1 MIRFADASSLVK
13 RYANE
18 PGSYWL
24 RHELV
29 HHQIVIAQITSVE
42 IVAALGRRFRQG
54 DISEFALY
62 QAGKRFLAHR
72 AKQQYQIVEMSAPI
86 VDEAMRVAVA
96 HDLRAYDAV
105 QLATALVTAKGIER
119 DRFFFVTADS
129 QLEAASIAE
138 GLQVENPL
146 SH

>member
-1 MIRFADASSLVK
+1 VIWFADASALVK
-13 RYANE
+13 RYVNE
-18 PGSYWL
+18 LGSHWL
-24 RHELV
+24 RRELA
-29 HHQIVIAQITSVE
+29 HHQIIIVNITSVE

-62 QAGKRFLAHR
+62 QARKRFLTHR
-72 AKQQYQIVEMSAPI
+72 ARGQYQIIEMNAPI
-86 VDEAMRVAVA
+86 VEEAMRVAVT

-105 QLATALVTAKGIER
+105 QLATGIITAKGIER
-119 DRFFFVTADS
+119 NRFFFVTADS
-129 QLEAASIAE
+129 QLEAAGAAE